1 MSIDF
6 VPKLVMDSRLALS
19 DKRDFPVFQSAA
31 SITPQIFKANSNST
45 SNLTYTIQV
54 PSLENLVEMVV
65 LVKSTISLTITGS
78 PAAGDYL
85 LSVDTL
91 NVSNPALPTQS
102 TGNFCLN
109 ALPFHQLMTTANV
122 TINQSQFNIDMQN
135 VLPSLLYMIGRD
147 QLSEYNDMC
156 PTALDNVS
164 NYTQAGY
171 AGSNSSVFR
180 AWTNN
185 FGYKNAARGGW
196 KIDSIED
203 GPGFAPGAGNA
214 IGDGSA
220 RGVVVTFTTTEPLLI
235 SPFTFGKLGP
245 ALQGCQAIN
254 VNLNLDT
261 SANRYI
267 KFQAPI
273 VGVAPVSRTVSLKT
287 VNSELQVIFMAPKA
301 SQLAKFNPRNI
312 LNFYKAD
319 RYLSVGQT
327 VNGGGSLFNSPSIQ
341 LSSIPKAILITI
353 RPTADNNLA
362 GTSTTPNWFL
372 PITNVNIQFNSRAG
386 LLSSASQYQLYK
398 ASAETGVQMSWLEW
412 SGVAQIPSVP
422 QPPTP
427 AAPAGV
433 TASQIKT
440 IGSVLALEFG
450 KHIEIAE
457 EYSAP
462 SSLGQFNLQVAA
474 SYGANTYPGNF
485 ELCMIVI
492 NDGLVSTSRGNTNSY
507 VNLLSKQTVMD
518 VLGDVPVYDSVTD
531 SVTEPVTESVP
542 ESVSSDIEGSGRR
555 RRAMGR
561 SGGAPSGGRS
571 KLHSRLM

>member
-45 SNLTYTIQV
+45 SNITYTIQV
-54 PSLENLVEMVV
+54 PSLENLTEMVV
-65 LVKSTISLTITGS
+65 LAKSTISLTITGS

-91 NVSNPALPTQS
+91 NAAAQS

-109 ALPFHQLMTTANV
+109 AFPFHQLMTTANV
-122 TINQSQFNIDMQN
+122 TINQSQFNVDMQN

-164 NYTQAGY
+164 DYTQVGY
-171 AGSNSSVFR
+171 GGSNSSVFK

-196 KIDSIED
+196 KIDSIT
-203 GPGFAPGAGNA
+203 GNNA
-214 IGDGSA
+214 VGDTTA
-220 RGVVVTFTTTEPLLI
+220 RSVVVTFTTTEPLLL
-235 SPFTFGKLGP
+235 SPFSFGKLGP

-261 SANRYI
+261 EAKRYI
-267 KFQAPI
+267 KFQSPL
-273 VGVAPVSRTVSLKT
+273 VGRTVSLTT

-319 RYLSVGQT
+319 RYLSVGQAVT
-327 VNGGGSLFNSPSIQ
+327 GGGSTFNSPSIQ
-341 LSSIPKAILITI
+341 LSSIPKAVLITI
-353 RPTADNNLA
+353 RPTADNTIA
-362 GTSTTPNWFL
+362 GTTTTPNWFL

-386 LLSSASQYQLYK
+386 LLSGASQYQLYK

-412 SGVAQIPSVP
+412 SGVAQIPLAP
-422 QPPTP
+422 QVG
-427 AAPAGV
+427 ALA
-433 TASQIKT
+433 ASQIKT

-492 NDGLVSTSRGNTNSY
+492 NDGLVSTERGNTNSY

-518 VLGDVPVYDSVTD
+518 VIGDVPVYDAITD
-531 SVTEPVTESVP
+531 SVTESV
-542 ESVSSDIEGSGRR
+542 DTGLEGGRR
-555 RRAMGR
+555 ARKSAMGR
-561 SGGAPSGGRS
+561 SGGAPSGGGMSVVARS
-571 KLHSRLM
+571 KLHNRLM